1 MIRHRK
7 KGGFVSKSMREWFGS
22 QARLGRALASP
33 VVAWMV
39 LAGSTGTVAQ
49 SQAVA
54 QLSPADVTAVIR
66 AAAESIGDAGLAI
79 AVVDRR
85 GIILG
90 VYARPGAAG
99 TTPDTAVITARTA
112 ALFSNNQA
120 PLSSRTIR
128 FISGRHF
135 PPGVDNTPGGPLYG
149 VENINR
155 GCNLTENDNEPYAR
169 PRSIVGSGLAGGPLA
184 CRPDNT
190 SGCAFGPPIVGENGE
205 VFTRT
210 GVATGKTSTI
220 DAGGPDEVAVNPG
233 GFALYR
239 SGQVVGAIGVAGAP
253 PARAE
258 YAAIVGAAGT
268 NATTGLFAAPSNP
281 LPEPGAVFIEGFRL
295 PFFQTCTSVEC
306 VLEIVRQGPPG
317 GQPGS
322 FTSSDILVPSRAGE
336 AVPEGYL
343 IGPRA
348 SRNPSIPAAQRLS
361 QADVQRVVDQAV
373 ARSNVTRAQV
383 RLPLT
388 QTARMIISVTD
399 STGDILALYRMPDA
413 LADAVDVVPSK
424 ARNAYYFSTREG
436 YEELKGYITRGG
448 KYTWEPEPPAGRG
461 WAVTSR
467 TIGFGGQP
475 LFPPGIDRPEP
486 LTPGEPKEAEQR
498 GPWFGLYLFDLANP
512 CTEGN
517 GPSRGQNR
525 AGFLFQNGITW
536 FPGSAPLYRDGV
548 PIGGVGVSGDGIEQ
562 NDYVTAGA
570 VVGFEVPPE
579 LRVDRSVIRKQSG
592 LTVRLPYWKFPRNP
606 EIR

>member
-1 MIRHRK
+1 
-7 KGGFVSKSMREWFGS
+7 VSKRMREWFLS

-33 VVAWMV
+33 VVAWLV
-39 LAGSTGTVAQ
+39 LAGSFGSVLQ
-49 SQAVA
+49 SQAVP
-54 QLSPADVTAVIR
+54 QLSAADVTAVIR

-90 VYARPGAAG
+90 VYARPSAVGT
-99 TTPDTAVITARTA
+99 TTPDSAVVVARTA

-155 GCNLTENDNEPYAR
+155 GCNLTENDNEPYGR
-169 PRSIVGSGLAGGPLA
+169 PRSIVGSGLAVGGPLA
-184 CRPDNT
+184 CRPDNI
-190 SGCAFGPPIVGENGE
+190 SGCSFGPPIAGASGEPLP
-205 VFTRT
+205 RI
-210 GVATGKTSTI
+210 GVSTGKVSVF
-220 DAGGPDEVAVNPG
+220 DPGGPEEIPVNPG
-233 GFALYR
+233 GFAIYR
-239 SGQVVGAIGVAGAP
+239 SGQVVGAIGVAGTS

-268 NATTGLFAAPSNP
+268 VATTGLFAAPSNP
-281 LPEPGAVFIEGFRL
+281 LPQPGAVFIEGFRL
-295 PFFQTCTSVEC
+295 PFFQDCTSVEC

-317 GQPGS
+317 GQAGS
-322 FTSSDILVPSRAGE
+322 FTSSDVLVQSRAGE

-348 SRNPSIPAAQRLS
+348 TRNASIPAAQRLS

-373 ARSNVTRAQV
+373 ARANLTRAQV

-388 QTARMIISVTD
+388 QTAKMIISVTD
-399 STGDILALYRMPDA
+399 SSGDILALYRMQDA

-436 YEELKGYITRGG
+436 YEVLKSYVTAGQ
-448 KYTWEPEPPAGRG
+448 KYAWEPEPPAGKG
-461 WAVTSR
+461 WALTSR

-486 LTPGEPKEAEQR
+486 LTPGEPKEEEQR
-498 GPWFGLYLFDLANP
+498 GPWFGLYLYDLANP
-512 CTEGN
+512 CTEGP
-517 GPSRGQNR
+517 GPSRGGNR
-525 AGFLFQNGITW
+525 GFLFQNGITW
-536 FPGSAPLYRDGV
+536 FPGSAPLYRNGE

-570 VVGFEVPPE
+570 VVGFEAPEE
-579 LRVDRSVIRKQSG
+579 LRVDNSVIRKPSG

>member
-1 MIRHRK
+1 M
-7 KGGFVSKSMREWFGS
+7 SKSMREWFVR
-22 QARLGRALASP
+22 QARLGRALVTP
-33 VVAWMV
+33 VVVWLM
-39 LAGSTGTVAQ
+39 LAGSTGTVLQ

-54 QLSPADVTAVIR
+54 QLSAADVTAVIR
-66 AAAESIGDAGLAI
+66 AAAEAIGDAGLAI

-99 TTPDTAVITARTA
+99 TTPDSAVITARTA

-120 PLSSRTIR
+120 PLSSQTIR

-135 PPGVDNTPGGPLYG
+135 PPGVDNTAGGPLYG

-184 CRPDNT
+184 CRPDNI
-190 SGCAFGPPIVGENGE
+190 SGCAFGPPIS
-205 VFTRT
+205 
-210 GVATGKTSTI
+210 GVSGQQYSRIGVSTGKTSVL
-220 DAGGPDEVAVNPG
+220 DQGGPEEIPVNPG
-233 GFALYR
+233 GFAIYR
-239 SGQVVGAIGVAGAP
+239 SGQVVGAIGVAGVHA
-253 PARAE
+253 ARAE

-268 NATTGLFAAPSNP
+268 NAITGLFAAPSNP

-295 PFFQTCTSVEC
+295 PFFQACTSVEC
-306 VLEIVRQGPPG
+306 VLETVRQGPPG

-322 FTSSDILVPSRAGE
+322 YTSSDILVPSRAGE
-336 AVPEGYL
+336 AAPEGYL

-348 SRNPSIPAAQRLS
+348 TRNASVPAAQRLS
-361 QADVQRVVDQAV
+361 VADVERIVNQAI
-373 ARSNVTRAQV
+373 AKANVTRAQV

-388 QTARMIISVTD
+388 QTAKFVIAVTD
-399 STGDILALYRMPDA
+399 SSGDILAEYRMEDA

-436 YEELKGYITRGG
+436 YEVLRSYVTAGQ
-448 KYTWEPEPPAGRG
+448 KYTWEPEPPAGQG
-461 WAVTSR
+461 WALTSR

-486 LTPGEPKEAEQR
+486 LTPGEPKEEEQR
-498 GPWFGLYLFDLANP
+498 GPWFGLYLYDLENP
-512 CTEGN
+512 CTEGP
-517 GPSRGQNR
+517 GPSRGGNR

-548 PIGGVGVSGDGIEQ
+548 PIGGVGISGDGIEQ
-562 NDYVTAGA
+562 NDYVTAAA
-570 VVGFEVPPE
+570 VVGFEAPPE
-579 LRVDRSVIRKQSG
+579 LRVDRSVIRKPSG